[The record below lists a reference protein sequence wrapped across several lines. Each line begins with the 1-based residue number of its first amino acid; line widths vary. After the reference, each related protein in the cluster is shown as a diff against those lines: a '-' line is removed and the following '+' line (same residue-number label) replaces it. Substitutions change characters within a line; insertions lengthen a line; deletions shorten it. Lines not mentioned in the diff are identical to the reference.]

1 VISIFTRP
9 TDHPRF
15 RLRWLGYD
23 RAEVNEFLR
32 QTEAERHQ
40 LKEDLAQLEAVMA
53 RHGDQR
59 RREAEQLS
67 VLRIEVA
74 SCLEASI
81 GSLRSATERLSAK
94 PQPSA
99 PAPLPIDEPR
109 VLWSWSRS
117 GGRSRTLVTAGS
129 AAALILAVLAYQYH
143 PRATEIAAP
152 TVPAAVHETPKPAS
166 SPPPTP
172 SGSPPPVIQNIDGL
186 VLALTARSPCWVGTS
201 IDGGQRL
208 ERLLKA
214 DETIMLRAEQ
224 EAVLRV
230 GNAAALTMLI
240 NNRVAKP
247 LGVAGQV
254 VTTRVTRAN
263 YLSFLANE

>member
-23 RAEVNEFLR
+23 RAEVDEFLR
-32 QTEAERHQ
+32 QTETERHQ
-40 LKEDLAQLEAVMA
+40 LKEDLAQLETVMA
-53 RHGDQR
+53 SHGDQR

-81 GSLRSATERLSAK
+81 GALRGATERLSAT
-94 PQPSA
+94 PQRNA
-99 PAPLPIDEPR
+99 PAPHPIAEAAVLSFPARPR
-109 VLWSWSRS
+109 R
-117 GGRSRTLVTAGS
+117 RMLVAAGS
-129 AAALILAVLAYQYH
+129 AAALIFAVLAYQYH
-143 PRATEIAAP
+143 PRANERAAP
-152 TVPAAVHETPKPAS
+152 TVPAAVHETSKPA
-166 SPPPTP
+166 P
-172 SGSPPPVIQNIDGL
+172 SGSPAPVNQKVDGL
-186 VLALTARSPCWVGTS
+186 VLALTARSTCWVGTS

-208 ERLLKA
+208 ERVLKA
-214 DETIMLRAEQ
+214 DETIMLRAER

-230 GNAAALTMLI
+230 GNAAALSMLI

-263 YLSFLANE
+263 YLSYLANE

>member
-1 VISIFTRP
+1 MISIFTRP
-9 TDHPRF
+9 TGHPRF

-23 RAEVNEFLR
+23 RAEVDEFLR

-53 RHGDQR
+53 SYGNQR
-59 RREAEQLS
+59 RREDEQLS

-81 GSLRSATERLSAK
+81 GALRAATERLSAT
-94 PQPSA
+94 PQRSA
-99 PAPLPIDEPR
+99 PAPDPLPEAA
-109 VLWSWSRS
+109 VWSLPSRP
-117 GGRSRTLVTAGS
+117 GGRRRILVAAGS
-129 AAALILAVLAYQYH
+129 AAALIFAVLAYQYH
-143 PRATEIAAP
+143 PRATERAAP
-152 TVPAAVHETPKPAS
+152 TVPAAVHETSKPAS
-166 SPPPTP
+166 SSPPTP
-172 SGSPPPVIQNIDGL
+172 SGSPAPVIQKVDGL
-186 VLALTARSPCWVGTS
+186 VLALTARSTCWVGTS

-208 ERLLKA
+208 ERMLKA
-214 DETIMLRAEQ
+214 DETIMLRAQQ

-230 GNAAALTMLI
+230 GNAAALSMLI

-263 YLSFLANE
+263 YLSYLADE